1 MKFKFL
7 IFIFLLAVEVVSFAQ
22 FSGGLPPLKKTEPP
36 NQATIPQKSKPQQP
50 VPQIPTTKPP
60 LDAKSSAVNEAQR
73 EEDFWNDTKSVGNT
87 ESFEAYLKAYPN
99 GRYRRL
105 AESGIEKLNAEV
117 IEKQKIAVENARK
130 QAALEAARQAAL
142 EAARQAASK
151 PSPGQVFKDCSDC
164 PDMVV
169 IPAGRYFMGAL
180 PGEEEDEKIP
190 QILRNRSQPRH
201 IVSVASFSAG
211 RYEVT
216 VGQYSAFVIA
226 TNRKSA
232 SGCTVWNGQKFE
244 IDLSK
249 NWRNTG
255 FLQSDSHPV
264 SCVSWEDSRDY
275 VQWLKQKTGK
285 DYRLLTEAEWEYA
298 ARAGTI
304 TTRHWGDDA
313 NLFCS
318 YGNSADAKSKSIQG
332 ASDWTVANCDDGYS
346 YTAPVGS
353 FRANSY
359 GLYDMLG
366 NVSEWVQ
373 DCWFENYVGAPLNG
387 VARIS
392 GVCSLRVLRGG
403 SWSNLPALSR
413 SATRGKNPIGGRYSF
428 NGFRVALA
436 SN

>member
-1 MKFKFL
+1 
-7 IFIFLLAVEVVSFAQ
+7 
-22 FSGGLPPLKKTEPP
+22 
-36 NQATIPQKSKPQQP
+36 
-50 VPQIPTTKPP
+50 
-60 LDAKSSAVNEAQR
+60 
-73 EEDFWNDTKSVGNT
+73 
-87 ESFEAYLKAYPN
+87 
-99 GRYRRL
+99 
-105 AESGIEKLNAEV
+105 
-117 IEKQKIAVENARK
+117 
-130 QAALEAARQAAL
+130 
-142 EAARQAASK
+142 
-151 PSPGQVFKDCSDC
+151 
-164 PDMVV
+164 MVV

-201 IVSVASFSAG
+201 VVSITSFSAG

-226 TNRKSA
+226 TNRKNA

-255 FLQSDSHPV
+255 FFQSDSHPV

-313 NLFCS
+313 NLFCT

-353 FRANSY
+353 FRANSF
-359 GLYDMLG
+359 GLYDMFG

-387 VARIS
+387 GARNS

-413 SATRGKNPIGGRYSF
+413 SATRSKNPIGGRYSF